1 MTTELKGNS
10 MKPNSEESLLMDM
23 QCTIERL
30 ENELLAAIIRID
42 NDARTI
48 ASLTQE
54 RDAAIVEPLEQAHLF
69 GIDGFK

>member
-54 RDAAIVEPLEQAHLF
+54 RDAAIVEPLEQAHLL